1 MTYLGKDELI
11 FEEKHSKLRALMRGE
26 SHLSISVLMSMPT
39 WYILYKLSPLA
50 MQNNGFLVIIIGI
63 AVGSLLPDIDASD
76 AKIMHGSWSPIG
88 RFTKKFFYKPLTK
101 TDIFEDKHRGFLHSL
116 LGCVLIFTFFAPIVV
131 ALSVIIWLLNPLLYF
146 LSWLLWWFWIGIPIG
161 FLLHLAED
169 SFTMSGVR
177 WFFPRGEATLSTT
190 RTFRG
195 SEYLLVTVFWAV
207 AAVLIQV
214 VYFLPSSTMAI
225 LTTLGVTLV
234 LFAFLHRINPRISK
248 LGDKLFLR
256 LQVEE
261 YVVNR
266 GGIKASSSAPCI
278 PIIKVEDDEVVPMEP
293 YIAKITNVGG
303 EYVLERVFL
312 KTHFVEA
319 ANMKNR
325 SVVEV
330 RTFENIGE
338 RRLYYVVKNGL
349 FCLFADRLI

>member
-1 MTYLGKDELI
+1 
-11 FEEKHSKLRALMRGE
+11 MRGE
-26 SHLSISVLMSMPT
+26 SHLSISVLISMPT
-39 WYILYKLSPLA
+39 WYILYKLSPLS
-50 MQNNGFLVIIIGI
+50 MQNNGFVVILIGI

-76 AKIMHGSWSPIG
+76 AKVMHGSWSPIV
-88 RFTKKFFYKPLTK
+88 RFTKKFFYKPFTN

-116 LGCVLIFTFFAPIVV
+116 LGCLLISLFFAPIVV
-131 ALSVIIWLLNPLLYF
+131 ASVIIWFMNPLLHF
-146 LSWLLWWFWIGIPIG
+146 LSWMLWWFWIGIPIG

-177 WFFPRGEATLSTT
+177 WFFPRGEPTLSTT

-195 SEYLLVTVFWAV
+195 SESLLVMVFWAV
-207 AAVLIQV
+207 GAILLQIVW
-214 VYFLPSSTMAI
+214 FLPSSTLAI

-234 LFAFLHRINPRISK
+234 LFVFLHRIDPRISK

-266 GGIKASSSAPCI
+266 GGIKTSSAAPCI
-278 PIIKVEDDEVVPMEP
+278 PIIRVEDDGIVPMGP
-293 YIAKITNVGG
+293 YIAKITGVGG
-303 EYVLERVFL
+303 EYVLDRVFL
-312 KTHFVEA
+312 NTYVVEA
-319 ANMKNR
+319 AKMEKR

-349 FCLFADRLI
+349 FCLFADRMI